1 MENASPMTTA
11 PTDLPRP
18 PHQDDL
24 LLQHLRAYLGI
35 IDDAG
40 IEAVRG
46 RVRWLQ
52 LAGGETLMRQGEP
65 GDALYLLVSG
75 RLRVYIEDD
84 EGRRVVREISRGE
97 VVGEMS
103 LITEEPRSATLVA
116 IRDSVLVSLGKEDFA
131 QLQAA
136 SPQVT
141 LALTR
146 QIIARLRTEHGR
158 PPLDRPVTMALLP
171 VSDGVDVG
179 DLARQLAGELGQR
192 GRVALLDATALQ
204 RQLAERGLPGM
215 SVDDER
221 AQRSVGALLDEL
233 EGTHDFVLLVGE
245 RTPDAWTRRCVR
257 HADEILL
264 FADATAAAAV
274 HPTET
279 ALLLGLESRIEA
291 AEILVL
297 LHPADARMPQ
307 GTARWLARR
316 PLTEHL
322 HLRRGHAGDMARLAR
337 LQSRSAVGMVLAGG
351 GARGFAHL
359 GTYRALREQGIE
371 VDVVGGTSIGAV
383 MAAMV
388 ATDLPPERIEAVA
401 RQAFLRSP
409 TGDFSLLPLV
419 SLIKGQRLRRIVSET
434 VAASVGTGA
443 GLEDLWKPCFA
454 IATNISDPGEL
465 VLRQGN
471 LVEALL
477 TSTAIP
483 GALPPLIRDGDLLCD
498 GGTFNN
504 FPVDVMRR
512 MRGVGT
518 VIGVDLAGA
527 RPRRIEFERMPGPW
541 ALLLDRLRPRASRR
555 YRLPSLP
562 ALLLNAT
569 ILYSM
574 SRRHQNRQ
582 LTDLYFNPPLL
593 RVGMLDWKRFDSVLR
608 QGYEHARQV
617 LGALP
622 ADPQGEQVPDRGA
635 AHQDEQAGAPPRRAA
650 AP

>member
-1 MENASPMTTA
+1 MPAASGAGASRYPSVAGTLIHNPVSAAVPTALCTGSPHSVIVGTLNVPPPMPIIAETA
-11 PTDLPRP
+11 PIAAGIAAPATPPGTDLRST
-18 PHQDDL
+18 
-24 LLQHLRAYLGI
+24 RSS
-35 IDDAG
+35 
-40 IEAVRG
+40 
-46 RVRWLQ
+46 
-52 LAGGETLMRQGEP
+52 
-65 GDALYLLVSG
+65 SG
-75 RLRVYIEDD
+75 
-84 EGRRVVREISRGE
+84 S
-97 VVGEMS
+97 S
-103 LITEEPRSATLVA
+103 
-116 IRDSVLVSLGKEDFA
+116 
-131 QLQAA
+131 
-136 SPQVT
+136 
-141 LALTR
+141 
-146 QIIARLRTEHGR
+146 
-158 PPLDRPVTMALLP
+158 
-171 VSDGVDVG
+171 
-179 DLARQLAGELGQR
+179 
-192 GRVALLDATALQ
+192 
-204 RQLAERGLPGM
+204 
-215 SVDDER
+215 
-221 AQRSVGALLDEL
+221 
-233 EGTHDFVLLVGE
+233 
-245 RTPDAWTRRCVR
+245 
-257 HADEILL
+257 IL
-264 FADATAAAAV
+264 TAAASATMPNTV
-274 HPTET
+274 ASTRASACAAASEPASDPTT
-279 ALLLGLESRIEA
+279 IGSAQRRINAKSTEPRRA
-291 AEILVL
+291 CERVDDIEVGMMVAIEVV
-297 LHPADARMPQ
+297 
-307 GTARWLARR
+307 TARC
-316 PLTEHL
+316 
-322 HLRRGHAGDMARLAR
+322 
-337 LQSRSAVGMVLAGG
+337 S
-351 GARGFAHL
+351 
-359 GTYRALREQGIE
+359 
-371 VDVVGGTSIGAV
+371 DVVGGTSIGAV